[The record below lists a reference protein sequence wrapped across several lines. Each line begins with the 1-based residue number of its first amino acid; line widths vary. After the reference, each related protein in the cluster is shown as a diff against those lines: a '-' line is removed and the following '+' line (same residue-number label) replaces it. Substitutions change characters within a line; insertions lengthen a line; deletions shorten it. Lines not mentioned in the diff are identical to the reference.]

1 MGMVLNT
8 NIGALQ
14 AQRALS
20 ESRGEMEKA
29 MERLATGSR
38 INSAADDAAGLAM
51 VERMNSQIRGLTMA
65 TKNANDGI
73 ALIKTAENAMV
84 EVSGMLQRMRELAV
98 QAANATASD
107 TERAFANNE
116 INQLQQEVSRVS
128 ANTRYNGTQI
138 LNGTFS
144 AKTLQI
150 GIMSGEDI
158 AFTIDSIEAALL
170 GVFEMTSRV
179 LRPNG
184 ISAST
189 YANSTNAVD
198 SDDITIVANGN
209 SRTVTIDAAETA
221 KSAATK
227 INAVAGATT
236 VLAQARTTAT
246 LRSSSETDLTYTI
259 KINDTE
265 TAAFTLSS
273 AGVTDA
279 VTKINAITSSTGVMA
294 AATTDG
300 RVRLIDSD
308 GDDITIENTSSQ
320 TTLFVDALEND
331 GLTPAAGGGEDNLAA
346 TGVSAKDLTTI
357 AGTIRLTS
365 TSGFTVNQATSTTS
379 AKEKSTT
386 ANLITA
392 IAAATAGATYNLS
405 FMGTSL
411 DFTLEDSGD
420 TAGKISGSGGNS
432 PTAATIAADIQ
443 NHSGYAAA
451 DFTVE
456 ASATTGVIVLTA
468 KQNGAGAAATTTIG
482 GATATATQTTA
493 GGGGNSFFTD
503 GEASAALGSIADIA
517 ITTTIGATNAL
528 AILDGA
534 LDTVSGMRGSLGT
547 LQNRL
552 DYSVSNLMKVTEYTT
567 GARSR
572 IADADFAAETSRLAK
587 AQVLQQAGAS
597 MLAQANASTD
607 TVLQLLRG

>member
-8 NIGALQ
+8 NIGAIQ

-20 ESRGEMEKA
+20 ESRAEMEKA

-38 INSAADDAAGLAM
+38 INSAADDAAGLGM

-65 TKNANDGI
+65 TRNANDGI
-73 ALIKTAENAMV
+73 ALIRTAENALV

-98 QAANATASD
+98 QAANATNSD

-144 AKTLQI
+144 AKTLQV

-158 AFTIDSIEAALL
+158 SLTIDSAEASLL

-184 ISAST
+184 TSSTAYAS
-189 YANSTNAVD
+189 STNAID
-198 SDDITIVANGN
+198 TDDVTIIGNGN
-209 SRTVTIDAAETA
+209 TRTVTIDAAETA
-221 KSAATK
+221 KSVATK

-236 VLAQARTTAT
+236 VLAQARTTAV
-246 LRSSSETDLTYTI
+246 LRSSSETDLSYTI
-259 KINDTE
+259 KINNVE

-279 VTKINAITSSTGVMA
+279 VTKINAITANTGVMA
-294 AATTDG
+294 SATTDG
-300 RVRLIDSD
+300 KVRLIDTD
-308 GDDITIENTSSQ
+308 GDDITVENTSTQ
-320 TTLFVDALEND
+320 TTLFVGALEND
-331 GLTPAAGGGEDNLAA
+331 GLTPAVGGGEDNLAA
-346 TGVSAKDLTTI
+346 AGGLDLTTV
-357 AGTIRLTS
+357 AGTDRLTS
-365 TSGFTVNQATSTTS
+365 RSGFTVNQLAGSTS
-379 AKEKSTT
+379 AKETSTT
-386 ANLITA
+386 GNLITA
-392 IAAATAGATYNLS
+392 IAAAAAGKTFNLS

-411 DFTLEDSGD
+411 DFTLEDTGD
-420 TAGKISGSGGNS
+420 TADKISGSGSNS
-432 PTAATIAADIQ
+432 PTAATIVADIK
-443 NHSGYAAA
+443 NHSGYANA
-451 DFTVE
+451 DFTVA
-456 ASATTGVIVLTA
+456 ASAATGKIILTA
-468 KQNGAGAAATTTIG
+468 KQNGLGAQATTLLEG
-482 GATATATQTTA
+482 GSIATATRTVT
-493 GGGGNSFFTD
+493 GGGGNSYFDD
-503 GEASAALGSIADIA
+503 GEVAATLGSIASID
-517 ITTTIGATNAL
+517 ITTTIGATNSL
-528 AILDGA
+528 AIIDGA
-534 LDTVSGMRGSLGT
+534 LDTVSALRGSLGT

-552 DYSVSNLMKVTEYTT
+552 DYAVSNLMKVTEFTT
-567 GARSR
+567 AARSR

-607 TVLQLLRG
+607 TIIQLLRG

>member
-20 ESRGEMEKA
+20 ESRAEMEKA
-29 MERLATGSR
+29 MERLATGKR

-73 ALIKTAENAMV
+73 ALIKTAENALV

-98 QAANATASD
+98 QAANATNSD

-144 AKTLQI
+144 AKTLQV

-158 AFTIDSIEAALL
+158 AFTIDSIEASLL
-170 GVFEMTSRV
+170 GVFEITSPV

-184 ISAST
+184 ISSST
-189 YANSTNAVD
+189 YANSTNAID
-198 SDDITIVANGN
+198 ADDLTIAGNGN
-209 SRTVTIDAAETA
+209 SRTVTIDTAETA
-221 KSAATK
+221 KSVATK
-227 INAVAGATT
+227 INAVAGATA

-246 LRSSSETDLTYTI
+246 LRSSSETDLSYTI
-259 KINDTE
+259 KINDVE
-265 TAAFTLSS
+265 TAAFDLSS

-279 VTKINAITSSTGVMA
+279 VTKINAITTTTGVMA
-294 AATTDG
+294 SATTDG
-300 RVRLIDSD
+300 RVRLIDVD
-308 GDDITIENTSSQ
+308 GDDITIENTSTQ
-320 TTLFVDALEND
+320 TTLFVGALEND
-331 GLTPAAGGGEDNLAA
+331 GATVAAGGGEDNLAA
-346 TGVSAKDLTTI
+346 AGGSDLTTI
-357 AGTIRLTS
+357 SGSLRLTS
-365 TSGFTVNQATSTTS
+365 IAGFTVTQSASTTS
-379 AKEKSTT
+379 QKEVSTT
-386 ANLITA
+386 ANLITGA
-392 IAAATAGATYNLS
+392 IAAASAGHTYNIS

-411 DFTLEDSGD
+411 DFTLETTDTN
-420 TAGKISGSGGNS
+420 TAGKINITGVSS
-432 PTAATIAADIQ
+432 ATIVADIQ
-443 NHSGYAAA
+443 NHSGYANA
-451 DFTVE
+451 DFTV
-456 ASATTGVIVLTA
+456 AAGTGTGVIVFTA
-468 KQNGAGAAATTTIG
+468 KQNGSGAAATTSLN
-482 GATATATQTTA
+482 GASAVTHTQTTA
-493 GGGGNSFFTD
+493 GGGGNSYFTD
-503 GEASAALGSIADIA
+503 GEVTATLGSISSIA

-528 AILDGA
+528 AVIDGA
-534 LDTVSGMRGSLGT
+534 LDTVSSLRGSLGT

-567 GARSR
+567 SARSR